1 MSNRLIR
8 INELI
13 QRELSSFLRKRYQS
27 EAAAITISGV
37 DIAQDLKTAKVYIS
51 VIGDEEA
58 AKRGLEW
65 MEKHSGELRREVGRN
80 VVIKWTPSLVYVLDT
95 ATLRGNRVLNI
106 LDEISEKEKGGPPT
120 EHRES
125 KE

>member
-13 QRELSSFLRKRYQS
+13 QRELSSFLRKRYQA

-51 VIGDEEA
+51 VLGDEA
-58 AKRGLEW
+58 AAMKGMEW
-65 MEKHSGELRREVGRN
+65 VEKHAGELRREVGRN
-80 VVIKWTPSLVYVLDT
+80 VVIKWTPALQFIMDT
-95 ATLRGNRVLNI
+95 STLRGNRVLAI
-106 LDEISEKEKGGPPT
+106 LDDLGKKEKPASG
-120 EHRES
+120 
-125 KE
+125 